1 MPRTV
6 YRELKLLARRQRVA
20 FVLVQRARMILL
32 ARQGVGT
39 LEIARRVGCDERTVR
54 KWKQRFGANPT
65 LAGLEDAPRSGRPPR
80 VPRWVRCRLIQLA
93 CDRPDGVFTPFRE
106 VWTRRA
112 LAEALALWTG
122 VRLSVSEVGRIL
134 RNAELRPHRVRLWLH
149 SPDPD
154 FEAKA
159 KRICELYLAPP
170 QDAVVLCIDE
180 KPMQVLE
187 RIHPTHVG
195 RRNANV
201 RYEFEYKRHG
211 VQVLLAAFDIRT
223 GEVVGRVV
231 PQRTGDAL
239 VSFMDEVAARYR
251 DREVIVVWDNLNI
264 HYDGKDKRWTRF
276 NERHGGRFRFVYT
289 PKHASWLNQVEIWFS
304 ILQRR
309 VLEHGDFATPER
321 QRWTVEAFTRRW
333 NQVERHPFRWT
344 WRVPQ
349 SQTRQAA

>member
-1 MPRTV
+1 
-6 YRELKLLARRQRVA
+6 
-20 FVLVQRARMILL
+20 
-32 ARQGVGT
+32 
-39 LEIARRVGCDERTVR
+39 
-54 KWKQRFGANPT
+54 
-65 LAGLEDAPRSGRPPR
+65 
-80 VPRWVRCRLIQLA
+80 VRCRLIQLA

-122 VRLSVSEVGRIL
+122 VRLSVSEIGRIL

-149 SPDPD
+149 SQDPE

-195 RRNANV
+195 RSNATV

-211 VQVLLAAFDIRT
+211 VQALLAAFDIRT
-223 GEVVGRVV
+223 GEVVGSVV

-239 VSFMDEVAARYR
+239 VSFMDEVAERYR
-251 DREVIVVWDNLNI
+251 GRKVIVVWDNLNT
-264 HYDGKDKRWTRF
+264 HYDGKDVRWTRF
-276 NERHGGRFRFVYT
+276 NERHGDRFRFVYT

-309 VLEHGDFATPER
+309 VLEHGDFATPEQ
-321 QRWTVEAFTRRW
+321 QRRTVEAFIRRW

-349 SQTRQAA
+349 SHTRQAA